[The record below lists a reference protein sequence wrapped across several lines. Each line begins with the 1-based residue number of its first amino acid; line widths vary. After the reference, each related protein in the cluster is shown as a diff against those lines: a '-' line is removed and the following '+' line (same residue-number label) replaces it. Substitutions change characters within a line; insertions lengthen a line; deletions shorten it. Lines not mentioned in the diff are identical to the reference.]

1 MSRQALAA
9 VAQASVTF
17 GIDGWTTLDLSTVG
31 PNLTTLKP
39 GADLDSVMIENKI
52 ASVGSAYVV
61 FRDDP
66 GVGVAASD
74 GWEIEP
80 GGVLGES
87 AIRKLR
93 YLSFRSTGGA
103 GTVKVLIRANR
114 SAQQTPWEN

>member
-9 VAQASVTF
+9 VAQTTAVF
-17 GIDGWTTLDLSTVG
+17 GIDDWTTVDLSTVG
-31 PNLTTLKP
+31 PNLTDSQP
-39 GADLDSVMIENKI
+39 GADLDSVMIENKFT
-52 ASVGSAYVV
+52 STGSAYVV

-93 YLSFRSTGGA
+93 FLSFRATDGA
-103 GTVKVLIRANR
+103 GTVKVMIRANKT
-114 SAQQTPWEN
+114 AQQTPWDS